1 MPQLLLASSSPYR
14 RQLLDKLGLSYLWQA
29 PNIDETPLPNESPAS
44 LVIRLAEQK
53 AKALA
58 ADFESHLIIGSDQVA
73 VLNGKILG
81 KPGNPARAKE
91 QLLAASGQRVT
102 FLTGLCLFNS
112 HTQRTQSSC
121 EEYSVTFR
129 ELSVIQIEKY
139 LEKEQPFNCAGSFKA
154 EGLGI
159 SLFKKLQGDDPN
171 TLIGLPLIALI
182 DMLKNE
188 GIDVLS

>member
-14 RQLLDKLGLSYLWQA
+14 RQLLDKLELSYQWQA
-29 PNIDETPLPNESPAS
+29 PDIDEKPLPHESPS
-44 LVIRLAEQK
+44 DLVIRLAEQK
-53 AKALA
+53 AKVLA
-58 ADFESHLIIGSDQVA
+58 PEFRDHLIIGSDQVA

-81 KPGNPARAKE
+81 KPGNADRAKE
-91 QLLAASGQRVT
+91 QLLAASGQRIT

-112 HTQRTQSSC
+112 YTLHTQRSC

-129 ELSVIQIEKY
+129 DLSSSQIEKY
-139 LEKEQPFNCAGSFKA
+139 LEKDQPFNCAGSFKA

-159 SLFKKLQGDDPN
+159 SLFRKLQGDDPN